1 MKILKN
7 IRFWVLFLIP
17 FLVSAFYVLFVQTEL
32 YQSSATVL
40 IKDLKPTATP
50 SDFLSALVPNSTSN
64 MQDSKLIEK
73 FIYSQ
78 EMFSKVD
85 EKFGLRQHYMSEAL
99 DPLERQYSFSSSED
113 FIELY
118 RKRLIITYD
127 ELSSTLDISFLH
139 TDAKTAREILEYIVV
154 QAEKKLNM
162 YDKENGSELLDFLKK
177 QEKQNKKILL
187 SSIEKLLAYQN
198 THKTIDP
205 SMDIKAKSSILSTLE
220 GKVIQ
225 KEIEYAN
232 LKQYMNINSI
242 ELRTLK
248 GEIRSLKKKLES
260 IRNEL
265 SGSSKKELN
274 ENLFEFETLKSDVEF
289 SKERYKQTLIQ
300 LDMAMIQAT
309 QNAKNF
315 IIITKPTLS
324 DEYSS
329 PKKAKSIVTLFM
341 LLFMVYGI
349 VSMVYSIIKDHRD

>member
-1 MKILKN
+1 MKILKKT
-7 IRFWVLFLIP
+7 RFMFLFLLP
-17 FLVSAFYVLFVQTEL
+17 FLLLSSYVLFVQTEL
-32 YQSSATVL
+32 YQSSSTVL
-40 IKDLKPTATP
+40 IKDLKPSATP
-50 SDFLSALVPNSTSN
+50 SDFLSALVPNSSSN

-73 FIYSQ
+73 FIYST
-78 EMFSKVD
+78 EMFNKID
-85 EKFGLRQHYMSEAL
+85 EKFALKEHYLSKEL
-99 DPLERQYSFSSSED
+99 DPLQRKYNFSSSED
-113 FIELY
+113 FVRLY
-118 RKRLIITYD
+118 RKHVVIAYD

-139 TDAKTAREILEYIVV
+139 TDAKIAKEILQYIVI

-162 YDKENGSELLDFLKK
+162 YDKENGNELLDFIKQ

-187 SSIEKLLAYQN
+187 ASIETLLSYQN
-198 THKTIDP
+198 SHKTIDP
-205 SMDIKAKSSILSTLE
+205 SIDIKAKSSILSRLE
-220 GKVIQ
+220 GEVIQ

-232 LKQYMNINSI
+232 LKQYMNSNSI

-248 GEIRSLKKKLES
+248 SEIRSLKNKLND
-260 IRNEL
+260 IRDEL
-265 SGSSKKELN
+265 SGASKEELN

-329 PKKAKSIVTLFM
+329 PDKIKNIITLFM
-341 LLFMVYGI
+341 VLFMVYGI
-349 VSMVYSIIKDHRD
+349 VSMIYAIIKDHRD